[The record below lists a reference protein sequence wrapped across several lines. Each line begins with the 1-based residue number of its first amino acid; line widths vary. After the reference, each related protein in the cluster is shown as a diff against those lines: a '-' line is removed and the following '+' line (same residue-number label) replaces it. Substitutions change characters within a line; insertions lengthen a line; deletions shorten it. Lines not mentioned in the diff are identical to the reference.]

1 MAQRNWI
8 IIASVP
14 FTVQKNQWRT
24 EDDEIEMSFRQK
36 WNIARVIKKFNNG
49 VRQVIKQFND
59 LGVSII
65 F

>member
-14 FTVQKNQWRT
+14 FTVQKNRWRT
-24 EDDEIEMSFRQK
+24 EDDEIEMSFRQ
-36 WNIARVIKKFNNG
+36 WNIARVIL
-49 VRQVIKQFND
+49 RQVIKQFND

>member
-1 MAQRNWI
+1 M
-8 IIASVP
+8 IASVP

-24 EDDEIEMSFRQK
+24 EDDEIEMSFRQ
-36 WNIARVIKKFNNG
+36 WNIARVINNG